1 MLKVNITSIIPGF
14 LVKKLTLK
22 KMYGYIFSSKVKSA
36 FHKKGS
42 ILIGAEKYLFSSA
55 PVGRRYKE
63 RVERNLK

>member
-1 MLKVNITSIIPGF
+1 
-14 LVKKLTLK
+14 
-22 KMYGYIFSSKVKSA
+22 MYGYIFSSKVKSA